1 METGYQNSI
10 ITVTFDNQDHVK
22 LFVVHQKITIDT
34 KDKMMEKYRI
44 EFYVNGRKIVGF
56 PIAGCNTYTTCQQ
69 VELSIIDGTSYVPLR
84 AIAEQI
90 YIIQIK
96 ENVIYLEKSS
106 KDRYGSLWAGTE
118 IIDAN
123 GGLEDISKMPVVFD

>member
-1 METGYQNSI
+1 M
-10 ITVTFDNQDHVK
+10 
-22 LFVVHQKITIDT
+22 
-34 KDKMMEKYRI
+34 
-44 EFYVNGRKIVGF
+44 
-56 PIAGCNTYTTCQQ
+56 
-69 VELSIIDGTSYVPLR
+69 PLR
-84 AIAEQI
+84 AIAESI